1 LNILLTND
9 DGIYAPGLAAI
20 YRELKQ
26 LGKVMVVAP
35 ESEQSAVG
43 HAISLITPLRVKE
56 VSINGGVEGWA
67 VSGTPADC
75 VKIAVAE
82 LLHGPPDLVVSG
94 INLGPNVGIN
104 VLYSGTVS
112 AATEAAILGVRGVA
126 FSLDSYEKNADFR
139 AAARL
144 ARELLER
151 LQGWTAWTNGVCLNV
166 NLPDLHKE
174 KIKGVRVTRQDT
186 GPLVEHFEH
195 RVDPRRHVYYW
206 LAEINARPAVDL
218 DTDYGALAQGYVSV
232 TPIHHDLTDYRSLTN
247 LQTFGWE

>member
-1 LNILLTND
+1 LTILLTND
-9 DGIYAPGLAAI
+9 DGIYAPGLAAL
-20 YRELKQ
+20 YRELKP
-26 LGKVMVVAP
+26 LGSVTVVAP

-43 HAISLITPLRVKE
+43 HSISLITPLRVKE
-56 VSINGGVEGWA
+56 VSINGGVEGWT

-75 VKIAVAE
+75 VKIALAE
-82 LLHGPPDLVVSG
+82 LLPGPPELVVSG

-126 FSLDSYEKNADFR
+126 FSLNSYDKNADFA

-151 LQGWTAWTNGVCLNV
+151 LRGWAAWTNGVCLNV
-166 NLPDLHKE
+166 NLPDLPRTE
-174 KIKGVRVTRQDT
+174 VKGVRVTRQDT
-186 GPLVEHFEH
+186 GPLVEHFER

-206 LAEINARPAVDL
+206 LAEINERPVPEA
-218 DTDYGALAQGYVSV
+218 DTDYGALAQGYVSI
-232 TPIHHDLTDYRSLTN
+232 TPIHHDLTDYRRLKD
-247 LQTFGWE
+247 LQTLKWG